1 MLLKERWYKLEYYNF
16 RMLYEIPMVIR
27 KKIASNYTKEYN
39 KGMWTFHHKKSTK
52 NEDSN
57 LENERQKS
65 YVLRHKENK

>member
-39 KGMWTFHHKKSTK
+39 NVNISP
-52 NEDSN
+52 
-57 LENERQKS
+57 QK
-65 YVLRHKENK
+65 VN